1 MARSPRRL
9 AAPFLITLSALP
21 ACGGPEYSNPPHY
34 RELTPPPDG
43 GEPTAAM
50 PSAVPAAPV
59 ATTAP
64 ASTTAPIATSA
75 PTATAVEVPPL
86 PEPNAAAHHY
96 KNPDGTCWET
106 SMGRPPKPC
115 PPDKKCPPQP
125 TFNPP
130 PPHQVKCQ

>member
-1 MARSPRRL
+1 MTPVDAGEQE
-9 AAPFLITLSALP
+9 AATASADP
-21 ACGGPEYSNPPHY
+21 A
-34 RELTPPPDG
+34 
-43 GEPTAAM
+43 PTA
-50 PSAVPAAPV
+50 PTAPV

-64 ASTTAPIATSA
+64 TSSASFETD
-75 PTATAVEVPPL
+75 VRPPL
-86 PEPNAAAHHY
+86 PEPNANARHY

-115 PPDKKCPPQP
+115 PPGKKCPPQP

>member
-21 ACGGPEYSNPPHY
+21 ACGGPVYTNPPPS
-34 RELTPPPDG
+34 RDTTPVG
-43 GEPTAAM
+43 AGEHDAAPATVEPAPT
-50 PSAVPAAPV
+50 APV
-59 ATTAP
+59 ATTTP
-64 ASTTAPIATSA
+64 TGSTSYETD
-75 PTATAVEVPPL
+75 VRPPL
-86 PEPNAAAHHY
+86 PEPTPNAHHY

-115 PPDKKCPPQP
+115 PPGKKCPPQP